1 MQNAG
6 HILRKDHRRMTS
18 KGPRLLCNASQNQLS
33 LACNGISITF
43 LYLPLE
49 LPKMYVS
56 CLVSTLI
63 IENHSQRH

>member
-1 MQNAG
+1 MV
-6 HILRKDHRRMTS
+6 RDHYEMR
-18 KGPRLLCNASQNQLS
+18 SQNQLG
-33 LACNGISITF
+33 LACKEISITF